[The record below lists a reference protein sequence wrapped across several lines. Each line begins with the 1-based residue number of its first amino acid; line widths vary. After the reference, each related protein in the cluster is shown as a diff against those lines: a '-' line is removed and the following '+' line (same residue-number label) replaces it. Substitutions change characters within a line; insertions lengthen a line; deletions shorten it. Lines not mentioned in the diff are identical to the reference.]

1 VNKQRGVGPV
11 LMTGRK
17 LCIDRKKSRRTVVL
31 GSLWDD
37 NQISSLDFLLLSAY
51 NSLTYTTGEDQ
62 VLIDGMDFLS
72 DITANRDSHDDKLRA
87 LSGP

>member
-1 VNKQRGVGPV
+1 M

-17 LCIDRKKSRRTVVL
+17 LCIYNEKRRRTVVL

-37 NQISSLDFLLLSAY
+37 NQISGLDFLLLSTY
-51 NSLTYTTGEDQ
+51 DSLADTTGEDQ
-62 VLIDGMDFLS
+62 MLIDGMNFLS
-72 DITANRDSHDDKLRA
+72 DITANGNGHDDKLRA